1 MSKTNEAMI
10 DAQHAVREV
19 ADEAFK
25 RLERQQ
31 LLFDSFPNMK
41 IHSRSTRFSQMVLD
55 ILIEQDAI
63 EANNPFIM
71 QVAYMYD
78 KDNEDF
84 YDDEEIRRSGSDEG

>member
-1 MSKTNEAMI
+1 MSK
-10 DAQHAVREV
+10 
-19 ADEAFK
+19 
-25 RLERQQ
+25 
-31 LLFDSFPNMK
+31 
-41 IHSRSTRFSQMVLD
+41 SRSNRFSQMVLD

-84 YDDEEIRRSGSDEG
+84 YDDEEIRRSGIEE

>member
-1 MSKTNEAMI
+1 
-10 DAQHAVREV
+10 
-19 ADEAFK
+19 
-25 RLERQQ
+25 
-31 LLFDSFPNMK
+31 
-41 IHSRSTRFSQMVLD
+41 MVLD

-84 YDDEEIRRSGSDEG
+84 YDDEEIRRSGIEE